1 MVDETRLRQRFE
13 AVRGQLDERGLR
25 LMAAAEARAA
35 GYGGIAAV
43 ARAIGIARSTIGRG
57 LADLDQPTWISRPG
71 SADLDQPALPPG
83 QVRRAGSGRK
93 PVQEKDPTLLADLRR
108 LVEPATLGDPMRPLL
123 WVSKSHAKLADA
135 LCAMGH
141 PISPNTV
148 GKRLREQL
156 GYSRQTNRKTLEG
169 ARHPDRDS
177 QFAPINARACFKNGG
192 SDDRPEGSPEAVN
205 VHDFAD
211 KTLGKGAPDGIYD
224 PLDHRGWVSLGS
236 DPDTAEFAVN
246 AIRTWHERIGRV
258 RYRGSDRLLITA
270 DCGGSNGAR
279 VRLWKVELQ
288 KLADETGLTIAVC
301 HYPPGTSKGN
311 KIEHR
316 LFCHITQNWRGRPL
330 SSHAAV
336 VDLIAA
342 TTTTS
347 GLIVDCVLD
356 PRR

>member
-1 MVDETRLRQRFE
+1 
-13 AVRGQLDERGLR
+13 
-25 LMAAAEARAA
+25 MAAAEARAA
-35 GYGGIAAV
+35 GYGCIAAV

-177 QFAPINARACFKNGG
+177 QFAPINARACAFRKAGQPVI
-192 SDDRPEGSPEAVN
+192 SV
-205 VHDFAD
+205 
-211 KTLGKGAPDGIYD
+211 
-224 PLDHRGWVSLGS
+224 
-236 DPDTAEFAVN
+236 DT
-246 AIRTWHERIGRV
+246 
-258 RYRGSDRLLITA
+258 
-270 DCGGSNGAR
+270 
-279 VRLWKVELQ
+279 K
-288 KLADETGLTIAVC
+288 K
-301 HYPPGTSKGN
+301 K
-311 KIEHR
+311 
-316 LFCHITQNWRGRPL
+316 
-330 SSHAAV
+330 
-336 VDLIAA
+336 
-342 TTTTS
+342 
-347 GLIVDCVLD
+347 
-356 PRR
+356 